1 MDKEKVDSRRKEKYE
16 RRKNLTLLELWK
28 LGRKGA
34 SSLFIPLISCP
45 EHHGACLTGRNQKF
59 RGLEQLAHRCPGV
72 LSTSPVM
79 GKSDLLPNG
88 AYKGF
93 IKCPDSPHGT
103 HPCLSPPP
111 DADTAGLRGCLVWA
125 VIHGRRPGVRFPFVL
140 HTSSQA

>member
-45 EHHGACLTGRNQKF
+45 EHRGACLTGRNQKF
-59 RGLEQLAHRCPGV
+59 RELEQLAHQCPGV
-72 LSTSPVM
+72 LSTSPIM

-103 HPCLSPPP
+103 HPCLLYPTGPRPQTLILPGSGG
-111 DADTAGLRGCLVWA
+111 ALSGLSFTAGDLG
-125 VIHGRRPGVRFPFVL
+125 
-140 HTSSQA
+140 